1 MMKKLLPVLLI
12 CLMVL
17 SACAA
22 EAPKEATEPVGQM
35 QIGNPWKS
43 YESLTDAETASGL
56 TFPVPET
63 IPAGY
68 VAESYRVMSGSLL
81 EATYRNGETEIT
93 VRMKSGSNEDISG
106 VYENFTKTETFHQND
121 ASVICKQAD
130 DCLVYLVQKDSYCFS
145 IYANSPTAEDACR
158 EILTDIC

>member
-1 MMKKLLPVLLI
+1 MKKLIPVLLI
-12 CLMVL
+12 CLILL

-22 EAPKEATEPVGQM
+22 EAPKEATESAGQM
-35 QIGNPWKS
+35 QIGNPWKTCT
-43 YESLTDAETASGL
+43 SLADAENACSL

-81 EATYRNGETEIT
+81 EVTYLNDETKIT
-93 VRMKSGSNEDISG
+93 VRMKSGSDEDISG

-121 ASVICKQAD
+121 ATVICKQAE
-130 DCLVYLVQKDSYCFS
+130 DCLVYLVQKDGYCFS
-145 IYANSPTAEDACR
+145 IYVTSLTADDACR
-158 EILTDIC
+158 EILSYIC